1 MVTTSLRISLGLGS
15 TRIEPVDERGQQKSI
30 STETTFRETSDRQ
43 TLLKL
48 CEDLSVDLSADM
60 EKKGILGHAVT
71 VKIKSHDYKQK
82 TKVSQIIE
90 DTNDADVI
98 GSAAK
103 KILLNLLDTSEEQP
117 LKLRLMGVRMS
128 ELRDKNEAGT
138 SKQKTL
144 KNFLSSKS
152 KRASES
158 VGLNEYDCP
167 VCGKAIKVDGIKE
180 FNEHLDNCLN
190 GIDSSNAGEVRSV
203 DKSLKNDEFEM
214 DSKDINT
221 ERLKT
226 ERILCD

>member
-43 TLLKL
+43 TLMKL

-82 TKVSQIIE
+82 TKVSQLIE

-144 KNFLSSKS
+144 KKFLSSKS
-152 KRASES
+152 KRAS
-158 VGLNEYDCP
+158 EYDCP

-190 GIDSSNAGEVRSV
+190 GIDSSNAGEVRNV
-203 DKSLKNDEFEM
+203 DKSLNNEVLM
-214 DSKDINT
+214 DSK
-221 ERLKT
+221 
-226 ERILCD
+226 